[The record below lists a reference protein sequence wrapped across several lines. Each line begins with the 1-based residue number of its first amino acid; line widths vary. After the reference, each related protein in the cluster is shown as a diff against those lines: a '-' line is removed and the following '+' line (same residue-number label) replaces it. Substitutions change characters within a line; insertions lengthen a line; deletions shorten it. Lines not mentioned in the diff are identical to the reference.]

1 MPKQKSTRR
10 VIALLTAL
18 VAATSVSG
26 ASAANLDG
34 NYAPV
39 LGDAPATRN
48 PTAYSAALS
57 CLASHRS
64 STRLPRISVGRVSDL
79 TGKVDFDT
87 GAKISQ
93 GASLFAITALTKAG
107 FPVVERLD
115 NSVAEIELNYSRQHL
130 LSDNP
135 QLAGQ
140 SPDNYRRIYAG
151 QIAGSSYYIVGG
163 VTELNYNIR
172 SSGVD
177 ATVGNRL
184 ATGLRGNVT
193 EQSYVLNVAI
203 DLRLVNSRT
212 QEVIDTVSYQKQL
225 IGKSLNLGLNGG
237 GDKVGASLSGGRSG
251 MEPIQAAVRTLVER
265 GVSELTAGFYGQTV
279 KSACLSPGAEPQGP
293 TPADLAYQASA
304 NGQPR

>member
-10 VIALLTAL
+10 VLALLTAL

-93 GASLFAITALTKAG
+93 GAALFAITALTKAG

-135 QLAGQ
+135 QL
-140 SPDNYRRIYAG
+140 
-151 QIAGSSYYIVGG
+151 AGSSYYIVGG

-265 GVSELTAGFYGQTV
+265 GVFELTAGFYGQTV

-293 TPADLAYQASA
+293 TPADLAYHASA

>member
-1 MPKQKSTRR
+1 MPKQKSTHR

-18 VAATSVSG
+18 VAATSASG

-64 STRLPRISVGRVSDL
+64 NTRLPRISVGRVSDL

-163 VTELNYNIR
+163 VTEPAIYGTGFKYTR
-172 SSGVD
+172 S
-177 ATVGNRL
+177 L
-184 ATGLRGNVT
+184 AGM
-193 EQSYVLNVAI
+193 A
-203 DLRLVNSRT
+203 
-212 QEVIDTVSYQKQL
+212 
-225 IGKSLNLGLNGG
+225 GG
-237 GDKVGASLSGGRSG
+237 GFIGGALAGAAIGGASGAIIGSATSPYRRGGYYYDDG
-251 MEPIQAAVRTLVER
+251 Y
-265 GVSELTAGFYGQTV
+265 YGG
-279 KSACLSPGAEPQGP
+279 CPYGYYR
-293 TPADLAYQASA
+293 DRW
-304 NGQPR
+304 GQLYCR

>member
-1 MPKQKSTRR
+1 MPKQKSSRAG
-10 VIALLTAL
+10 VALLTAL
-18 VAATSVSG
+18 IAATSLSG
-26 ASAANLDG
+26 ASAASRNGD
-34 NYAPV
+34 YAPV

-48 PTAYSAALS
+48 PTPYSAALA
-57 CLASHRS
+57 CLASHRAT
-64 STRLPRISVGRVSDL
+64 TRLPRISVGRVSDL
-79 TGKVDFDT
+79 TGKVDYDT

-93 GASLFAITALTKAG
+93 GASLFTITALGKAG

-172 SSGVD
+172 SSGVA
-177 ATVGNRL
+177 ATVGNTA
-184 ATGLRGNVT
+184 ATGVRGNLN

-212 QEVIDTVSYQKQL
+212 QEVVDTVSYQKQL

-237 GDKVGASLSGGRSG
+237 GDKVGATLSGGRSS

-265 GVSELTAGFYGQTV
+265 GVFDLTAGFYGQDIKT
-279 KSACLSPGAEPQGP
+279 ACLNPASEPQGP
-293 TPADLAYQASA
+293 TPASLAYQTPGYEQA
-304 NGQPR
+304 R